1 MAPRRF
7 PKTDARYWLKKVFTR
22 SNDSYHCQ
30 IAFGGKQERWPLKTS
45 NRETAAT
52 KARDIYLSLVAD
64 GYDATRAKF
73 KPWEVEAELNRVE
86 KVTVGHYIDAARVVF
101 PGKATTFLSY
111 ERKFRFLVAQ
121 LASMKADKSKFDP
134 LEGHKRFRKTIE
146 ATLLETITPQRVE
159 QWRLNYIKAA
169 GRSPAKQQSARVTA
183 ASIIQNCKALFSKKI
198 LKELRHTAMVLP
210 SPLPFD
216 GVERGKLPRARY
228 RSKVNIEQLAQD
240 AYAELREQKPELFK
254 VFLLALGAGLRRGE
268 IDTLTWKQ
276 FNFRDG
282 TLSIEVTE
290 HGSLKTDS
298 SAETI
303 DLSADVA
310 NYFQTQMQASNSAFV
325 ISSTADPQARSPH
338 WNRYRG
344 NAHFKA
350 LIDWLRSK
358 GVSDRNPLHVL
369 RKEFG
374 SLINQQFGIF
384 AASAALRH
392 SNLTI
397 TREHYVDR
405 RERIAL
411 DVSKLLTPPA
421 TPAPVNGKPANG
433 SPPTDQKEVPIQAA
447 QLGVAA

>member
-1 MAPRRF
+1 MTQDARIEQAKPVTRF
-7 PKTDARYWLKKVFTR
+7 PKTDARYWREKVFTR
-22 SNDSYHCQ
+22 SNDQYQCQ
-30 IAFGGKQERWPLKTS
+30 IAFGGKQHRWPLKTT
-45 NRETAAT
+45 NKEKAAA
-52 KARDIYLSLVAD
+52 KARDIYRSLMES
-64 GYDATRAKF
+64 GFEATRAKF
-73 KPWEVEAELNRVE
+73 KPWEVEAELNRIE

-101 PGKATTFLSY
+101 SGKATTFLSY

-121 LASMKADKSKFDP
+121 LAGMKADKSKFDP
-134 LEGHKRFRKTIE
+134 AEGHRRFRKNIE

-159 QWRLNYIKAA
+159 QWRLNYIRTA
-169 GRSPAKQQSARVTA
+169 GRSPVKQQSARVTA
-183 ASIIQNCKALFSKKI
+183 ASIIQNCRALFAKKI
-198 LKELRHTAMVLP
+198 LKQLRQTAIVLP

-228 RSKVNIEQLAQD
+228 RSKVNIEQIARD
-240 AYAELREQKPELFK
+240 AYAELKEQQPELFK

-268 IDTLTWKQ
+268 IDALTWKQ

-298 SAETI
+298 SAETL
-303 DLSADVA
+303 DLSPEVA
-310 NYFQTQMQASNSAFV
+310 SYFQAQMQASNSAFV

-358 GVSDRNPLHVL
+358 GVTDRNPIHVL

-374 SLINQQFGIF
+374 SLINKQFGIF

-392 SNLTI
+392 SNIAI
-397 TREHYVDR
+397 TRDH
-405 RERIAL
+405 
-411 DVSKLLTPPA
+411 
-421 TPAPVNGKPANG
+421 
-433 SPPTDQKEVPIQAA
+433 
-447 QLGVAA
+447 